1 MDTNDE
7 VAKEVCIDILQRSV
21 RQYRYRLK
29 YKYWPKIYNLTVPH
43 ALLLK
48 PAEVEEDSWE
58 KLVTL
63 WFEED
68 YKVQVT
74 Y

>member
-7 VAKEVCIDILQRSV
+7 VAKEVCTDILQRSV

-29 YKYWPKIYNLTVPH
+29 YKYWPKICNLTRQQ
-43 ALLLK
+43 ATLLK
-48 PAEVEEDSWE
+48 PVEEDSWE